1 MACPMR
7 FVLAALSAFVAFF
20 LIWRRKTDEDGD
32 DSGGNAA
39 TKLTKLLDPENKGWT
54 RTVVGF
60 CTGRF
65 LYDVFTGRI
74 RASGGGL
81 HADVKAD

>member
-7 FVLAALSAFVAFF
+7 LVLAALSAFVAFF
-20 LIWRRKTDEDGD
+20 LIWRRKDGRDGD
-32 DSGGNAA
+32 GNAA
-39 TKLTKLLDPENKGWT
+39 TATKLLDPDNKGWP

-60 CTGRF
+60 LTGEF
-65 LYDVFTGRI
+65 LYNVYTGRI

-81 HADVKAD
+81 NDLKAD

>member
-39 TKLTKLLDPENKGWT
+39 TKLLDPENKGWT

-60 CTGRF
+60 FTGRF